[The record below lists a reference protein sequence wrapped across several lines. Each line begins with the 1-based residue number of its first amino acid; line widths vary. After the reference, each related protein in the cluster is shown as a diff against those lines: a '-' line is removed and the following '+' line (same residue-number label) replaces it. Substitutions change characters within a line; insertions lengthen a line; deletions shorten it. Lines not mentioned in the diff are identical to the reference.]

1 MRQLQEKTT
10 IQYTNG
16 RALFERPPYFIT
28 FSRRRNQ
35 AKRNIATAPI
45 LSYSWLLFL
54 EEAFCLCLSCAK
66 NRTKHDLGESP
77 HFPSFANICKMHTG
91 AFLLSC
97 CHRLR
102 YWVAREVGLLV
113 LLEDFSSVSFQLSSP
128 NILPFVILSFFTIL
142 TVKKSFLRQ
151 SAGKIR
157 SYLKSINREGI
168 LRCFKSSTS
177 LAVYHRYKNMSST
190 GGTQIVDIVRS
201 EEAPL
206 SSIGLTFFL
215 MVIGTFS
222 GKSSADYHQ
231 TK

>member
-1 MRQLQEKTT
+1 MASFP
-10 IQYTNG
+10 G
-16 RALFERPPYFIT
+16 RSF
-28 FSRRRNQ
+28 
-35 AKRNIATAPI
+35 
-45 LSYSWLLFL
+45 LS
-54 EEAFCLCLSCAK
+54 LSLVCK
-66 NRTKHDLGESP
+66 KKTKHDLGESP